1 MALQTCV
8 SPALRERAAAALT
21 IRLVHWHGDFLPR
34 PGRFKNKI
42 PKGFASLTTVRA
54 DPIELLIVRA
64 IAMTSTPGAAQ
75 FGVSPDGSVFTT
87 DVNGHSLFRGR
98 RIDVTGLSPLLDE
111 AADIFN
117 HRRGGIGG
125 RFYERD
131 GNFFKAD
138 GKKVFVQVIEVA
150 PEDLRDVDSGTAK
163 EIEPAAPRVWWQRI
177 VDSVWDLFREDG
189 EVVPNNGDVLRR
201 RSESALPEWVPPP
214 RRTSINKGRQR
225 PPQYCPKHHIELP
238 ATGRCDECQ

>member
-1 MALQTCV
+1 MALQTGV
-8 SPALRERAAAALT
+8 SAALRERAAAALI
-21 IRLVHWHGDFLPR
+21 IRLAHWHGDFLPR

-42 PKGFASLTTVRA
+42 PKGFASPTTVRA

-64 IAMTSTPGAAQ
+64 IAMTSAPGAAQ

-87 DVNGHSLFRGR
+87 DVNGHSLFSGR
-98 RIDVTGLSPLLDE
+98 RVDVTGLSPLLDE

-138 GKKVFVQVIEVA
+138 GKKVFLEV
-150 PEDLRDVDSGTAK
+150 LDVGVNDF
-163 EIEPAAPRVWWQRI
+163 E
-177 VDSVWDLFREDG
+177 
-189 EVVPNNGDVLRR
+189 EV
-201 RSESALPEWVPPP
+201 ESASP
-214 RRTSINKGRQR
+214 RTPDIVGSFMGCRG
-225 PPQYCPKHHIELP
+225 L
-238 ATGRCDECQ
+238 